1 MVIGSRLG
9 LRSLWDQWNEK
20 NCFLGVSGIALPH
33 FPQRASSSNDLP
45 LSPDM
50 IQESMVVVGGHLV
63 AMKLSLREDEAGTMA
78 NRKEMDVMTL
88 LSGWIRPTLPYIKT
102 FIIHAYILFI
112 VKTTLSWIFYYSHLK
127 ASQIIETLAA
137 ESGGIV
143 SNTLK
148 YGVGWDGMKGT
159 AGIPLG

>member
-9 LRSLWDQWNEK
+9 LWSPWDQWNEK
-20 NCFLGVSGIALPH
+20 NFFTRSSGIALPH

-50 IQESMVVVGGHLV
+50 VQESVVVVGGHLV
-63 AMKLSLREDEAGTMA
+63 AMKLSLREDEAGTMTS
-78 NRKEMDVMTL
+78 RREMDVMTL

-112 VKTTLSWIFYYSHLK
+112 VKTTLSWIFYYSQLK
-127 ASQIIETLAA
+127 ASQIIETLVA
-137 ESGGIV
+137 ESGALLV
-143 SNTLK
+143 TLSSMEL
-148 YGVGWDGMKGT
+148 VEMGWR
-159 AGIPLG
+159 AQ